1 MAERKERREGGGLY
15 MRTSL
20 YALVDDHVGTD
31 VGRERK
37 RKEDDIGSCISEA
50 TPHREVAQP
59 AEQRRSHKTEV
70 LEQPWADPGKC
81 RA

>member
-1 MAERKERREGGGLY
+1 MAERKERREEGGGGGLY

-31 VGRERK
+31 VGREHK

-59 AEQRRSHKTEV
+59 LRNSVDRTR
-70 LEQPWADPGKC
+70 PRC
-81 RA
+81 